1 MEHTS
6 TARLRKERGKKN
18 RFALVWTRLIR
29 VSTTSTQTHAQLYS
43 PASGC
48 YGKHDSLA
56 EAGSCI
62 GNIEM
67 QDCAERVRRCT
78 ERKLIL
84 ARESEYCSRSRFD
97 QGRSVETCLSI
108 RKTMIGLDRTELM
121 RTDTAERAVLRN
133 NKERGWRITNA
144 CVTRHSIE
152 IHCRGIS
159 SDVSPFK
166 LYCEIGRLIWSTSV
180 HLFLWYNDTIMLR
193 N

>member
-1 MEHTS
+1 
-6 TARLRKERGKKN
+6 
-18 RFALVWTRLIR
+18 
-29 VSTTSTQTHAQLYS
+29 
-43 PASGC
+43 
-48 YGKHDSLA
+48 
-56 EAGSCI
+56 
-62 GNIEM
+62 M

-133 NKERGWRITNA
+133 NEERDWRITNA

-159 SDVSPFK
+159 SNVSPFK
-166 LYCEIGRLIWSTSV
+166 LYCEIGRYDLQASTFFYDITTQ
-180 HLFLWYNDTIMLR
+180 LCYIINRLR
-193 N
+193 NSQLWSIFSLKKKTNSCYFVE